1 MNQWKIFIKTINI
14 MGKRC
19 FLYFL
24 GILFMS
30 IGWSLFAIM
39 TSLLMKNVVDAAE
52 NGNAT
57 KIPLIIIGNIICG
70 FISLVIYRGA
80 AILYNVEAKRAYANL
95 CKNVFAKEIKLPF
108 SYYEKHHSG
117 EFISKISYDLE
128 KMGSIYSSRLRRA
141 VAPILQVIVYLIPMF
156 ILNWQITICFICVNV
171 CMLIINTFLIKPI
184 RDVSKKI
191 SNSNRDMTE
200 KMSNLLQGME
210 QTRMYSA
217 GKETIEEFI
226 KENEN
231 FTRQSRKKFLF
242 MALLESSSKGFE
254 LVCALAFLIIG
265 IYFTNNEYT
274 TLGSLTAIYSL
285 YGVFSF
291 QFLQLGKYLP
301 ELIGCLVNAQ
311 NIFDFI
317 GEDIEPN
324 CWYEDIKYED
334 IDNYYVKK
342 KIKAEQEII
351 IDKIDFSYRKELKL
365 LHNFSMNINKGE
377 CIAITGQSGC
387 GKSTISKLLLGLYK
401 VENGMIWIDGQ
412 PYLKINNMEI
422 RQKIAYVPQEPYLFN
437 DSIKENIRI
446 GKLNATDEE
455 IENAAKIAHAHE
467 FIMKFENGYE
477 TMVGERGNKLS
488 GGERQRIAIARAIIK
503 DAPIILLDEATSALD
518 NESEQFVNESLKSL
532 INKKTIIM
540 IAHRLKTV
548 KNADQIIVIDR
559 GKISQQGTH
568 DELIKQAGIY
578 ADFVGMREKA
588 ISWKIKADSLA

>member
-488 GGERQRIAIARAIIK
+488 CGERQRIAIARAIIK

-540 IAHRLKTV
+540 IAHRPSTIAL
-548 KNADQIIVIDR
+548 ADRKIIM
-559 GKISQQGTH
+559 K
-568 DELIKQAGIY
+568 
-578 ADFVGMREKA
+578 
-588 ISWKIKADSLA
+588 

>member
-1 MNQWKIFIKTINI
+1 MNQWEIFIKTINI

-540 IAHRLKTV
+540 IAHRPSTIAL
-548 KNADQIIVIDR
+548 ADRKIIM
-559 GKISQQGTH
+559 K
-568 DELIKQAGIY
+568 
-578 ADFVGMREKA
+578 
-588 ISWKIKADSLA
+588 

>member
-455 IENAAKIAHAHE
+455 IENAAKIAHAS
-467 FIMKFENGYE
+467 FLF
-477 TMVGERGNKLS
+477 
-488 GGERQRIAIARAIIK
+488 
-503 DAPIILLDEATSALD
+503 
-518 NESEQFVNESLKSL
+518 
-532 INKKTIIM
+532 
-540 IAHRLKTV
+540 
-548 KNADQIIVIDR
+548 
-559 GKISQQGTH
+559 
-568 DELIKQAGIY
+568 
-578 ADFVGMREKA
+578 
-588 ISWKIKADSLA
+588 

>member
-108 SYYEKHHSG
+108 LYYEKHHSG

-377 CIAITGQSGC
+377 CVAITGQSGC

-540 IAHRLKTV
+540 IAHRPSTIAL
-548 KNADQIIVIDR
+548 ADREIIM
-559 GKISQQGTH
+559 K
-568 DELIKQAGIY
+568 
-578 ADFVGMREKA
+578 
-588 ISWKIKADSLA
+588 

>member
-231 FTRQSRKKFLF
+231 FTRQSRKKLEF

-265 IYFTNNEYT
+265 IYFTNNKYT

-540 IAHRLKTV
+540 IAHRPSTIAL
-548 KNADQIIVIDR
+548 ADRKIIM
-559 GKISQQGTH
+559 K
-568 DELIKQAGIY
+568 
-578 ADFVGMREKA
+578 
-588 ISWKIKADSLA
+588 

>member
-231 FTRQSRKKFLF
+231 FTRQSQKKFLF

-540 IAHRLKTV
+540 IAHRPSTIAL
-548 KNADQIIVIDR
+548 ADRKIIM
-559 GKISQQGTH
+559 K
-568 DELIKQAGIY
+568 
-578 ADFVGMREKA
+578 
-588 ISWKIKADSLA
+588 

>member
-274 TLGSLTAIYSL
+274 TLGSLTALYSL

-540 IAHRLKTV
+540 IAHRPSTIAL
-548 KNADQIIVIDR
+548 ADRKIIM
-559 GKISQQGTH
+559 K
-568 DELIKQAGIY
+568 
-578 ADFVGMREKA
+578 
-588 ISWKIKADSLA
+588 

>member
-311 NIFDFI
+311 NIFYFI

-540 IAHRLKTV
+540 IAHRPSTIAL
-548 KNADQIIVIDR
+548 ADRKIIM
-559 GKISQQGTH
+559 K
-568 DELIKQAGIY
+568 
-578 ADFVGMREKA
+578 
-588 ISWKIKADSLA
+588 